1 MRRVL
6 RSEPFASAWLLAAML
21 GLGGC
26 ASVVMEG
33 AKKTVEKRQTSDFVT
48 DTQIGTALF
57 STLAQ
62 KDSNL
67 ALDINVDVWEQRVML
82 TGTVADAK
90 TRAEVVRLAHADKR
104 VQKVFDEIQ
113 VVSLEEQARRRAAAS
128 KRDASK
134 KEGFERFVNDYWIET
149 KITAQLIG
157 TKGVASTNMRWRSV
171 RNTVYVIGRVSSAEE
186 HRLALDGIRAV
197 EGVTQVKSFVEIK
210 KYP

>member
-1 MRRVL
+1 VHRVL
-6 RSEPFASAWLLAAML
+6 RTTQLASTLLLAALL

-26 ASVVMEG
+26 ASVLMEG

-48 DTQIGTALF
+48 DTQIGTSLF
-57 STLAQ
+57 SSLAQ

-67 ALDINVDVWEQRVML
+67 ALDINVDVWEQRVLL
-82 TGTVADAK
+82 TGTVADSK
-90 TRAEVVRLAHADKR
+90 TRAEVVRLVHADKR
-104 VQKVFDEIQ
+104 VQKVYDEIQ
-113 VVSLEEQARRRAAAS
+113 VVSLDEQARRRAAAT

-149 KITAQLIG
+149 KITGQLVS

-171 RNTVYVIGRVSSAEE
+171 RNKVYVIGRVSSADE

>member
-1 MRRVL
+1 MQRVS
-6 RSEPFASAWLLAAML
+6 RSRQYTGALLLAL
-21 GLGGC
+21 TIGLGGC
-26 ASVVMEG
+26 ASILVEG
-33 AKKTVEKRQTSDFVT
+33 AKKTVEKRQTSDFFT
-48 DTQIGTALF
+48 DTQIGTSLF
-57 STLAQ
+57 SALTQ

-82 TGTVADAK
+82 TGTVADSR
-90 TRAEVVRLAHADKR
+90 TRTEIEQLVHSDKR
-104 VQKVFDEIQ
+104 VLKVYDEIQ
-113 VVSLEEQARRRAAAS
+113 VVSLDEQARRRKAAS
-128 KRDASK
+128 KRDSSK

-171 RNTVYVIGRVSSAEE
+171 RNVVYVIGRVSSAEE

-197 EGVTQVKSFVEIK
+197 EGVSQVKSFVEIK

>member
-1 MRRVL
+1 VHRVL
-6 RSEPFASAWLLAAML
+6 RTTQLASTLLLAALL

-26 ASVVMEG
+26 ASVLMEG
-33 AKKTVEKRQTSDFVT
+33 AKKAVEKRQTSDFVT
-48 DTQIGTALF
+48 DTQIGTSLF
-57 STLAQ
+57 SALAQ

-67 ALDINVDVWEQRVML
+67 ALDINVDVWEQRVLL
-82 TGTVADAK
+82 TGTVADSK
-90 TRAEVVRLAHADKR
+90 TRAEVVRLVHADKR
-104 VQKVFDEIQ
+104 VQKIHDEIQ

-149 KITAQLIG
+149 KIAGQLVS
-157 TKGVASTNMRWRSV
+157 TKDLASTNMRWRSV
-171 RNTVYVIGRVSSAEE
+171 RNRVYVIGRVSSAGE
-186 HRLALDGIRAV
+186 HRLVIDGIRAV